1 MQGSC
6 HAAGA
11 RDTRRPTPHFAAHSH
26 PSNGVVPLTTQPSH
40 LAFVGALQDGRETPG
55 CAHAT
60 LKWMPPEPEPEPE
73 TEQVPEPTAEP
84 PAEDVEPPAE
94 VEVHRHLHAVD
105 VHGISYRT
113 ARWRR
118 NASKGE
124 EAQASPVTSP
134 LRSPKTPLSSRQRLE
149 IHALDPRPV
158 LDTKPG
164 PGAMHYIR
172 GSACRRL

>member
-11 RDTRRPTPHFAAHSH
+11 RRPTPHFAAHSH
-26 PSNGVVPLTTQPSH
+26 PSNGVVPLISHSQQSSH
-40 LAFVGALQDGRETPG
+40 LAFVGALQDGRQTPG

-60 LKWMPPEPEPEPE
+60 LKWMPPPEPEK
-73 TEQVPEPTAEP
+73 EQVLETTAEP
-84 PAEDVEPPAE
+84 TVEDVEPPTE

-124 EAQASPVTSP
+124 DVPAPPVTSP

-149 IHALDPRPV
+149 IHALEPRPV

-164 PGAMHYIR
+164 PGAMNYIR
-172 GSACRRL
+172 GSACRRP